1 MAGSR
6 TTHAK
11 RQKERS
17 RQEKRVE
24 KAQKKAQRK
33 LEQEQG
39 VPGEA
44 GEPVERTGSPTITYD
59 EDGLPMPLSFDDF

>member
-39 VPGEA
+39 APA
-44 GEPVERTGSPTITYD
+44 EPVERTGAPTITYD
-59 EDGLPMPLSFDDF
+59 EEGQPLPLNFDDF

>member
-33 LEQEQG
+33 MEQELP
-39 VPGEA
+39 PGEGA
-44 GEPVERTGSPTITYD
+44 EPVVRTGSPTITYD
-59 EDGLPMPLSFDDF
+59 EDGLPLPLSFDDF